1 MPDFVSHLVVK
12 SYIVCVQI
20 LQRTINLQLTYWIK
34 TATRKIHGKLHG
46 KIQKTELQTILSPM
60 LAFSLEELTSWL
72 AAKCVWLCVHELEGN
87 WESGQGWKYVV
98 TGEWKPLVSRRNLE
112 GGLWTTRGKPKRL
125 DFARTFIFVTSY
137 KPKD

>member
-34 TATRKIHGKLHG
+34 TATRKSTWSRK
-46 KIQKTELQTILSPM
+46 KTELQTILSPV

-72 AAKCVWLCVHELEGN
+72 AAKCVWLCVHGLERN
-87 WESGQGWKYVV
+87 WESGQGRKYVV

-112 GGLWTTRGKPKRL
+112 GGLWTARRKPKRL